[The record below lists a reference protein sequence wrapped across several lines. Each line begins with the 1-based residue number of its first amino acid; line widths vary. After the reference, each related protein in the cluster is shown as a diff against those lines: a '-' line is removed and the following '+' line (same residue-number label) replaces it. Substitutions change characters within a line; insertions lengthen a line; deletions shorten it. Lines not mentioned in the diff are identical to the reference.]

1 MQVKLFFQAAT
12 SDARTYMC
20 LLELHLSKELES
32 GSNTFQTKSR
42 HTLGILGMAFILF
55 LVLIILWIMINTWVR
70 DIIMV
75 SCTKTYA

>member
-12 SDARTYMC
+12 SDAHTYMC

-42 HTLGILGMAFILF
+42 HTLGILGTAFILF
-55 LVLIILWIMINTWVR
+55 LVLIIL
-70 DIIMV
+70 
-75 SCTKTYA
+75 